1 MSKVCKWLKNLP
13 RGLHREKCSE
23 EFDSHGFHTLGLVI
37 YFHQG
42 DINVFF
48 PSLEELLLAEKP
60 TLESEIKATVY
71 PESKPTLLRPLELSQ
86 RFNSFSG

>member
-23 EFDSHGFHTLGLVI
+23 EFESHGFHTLGLVI
-37 YFHQG
+37 YFHPG

-60 TLESEIKATVY
+60 TLESEIKATVD
-71 PESKPTLLRPLELSQ
+71 PESKSTLLRPLELSQ